1 MQSKAVLRRA
11 RISPQKARLV
21 ADMIR
26 GKHASEAEEMLRFTQ
41 KKAAKLFLGLVESAI
56 ANAEYKSNNDDA
68 YVNID
73 DLVVKRV
80 FVDQGPTLR
89 RFRPRARGSANRI
102 LKKTSHLTIILET
115 LEQ

>member
-1 MQSKAVLRRA
+1 MQSKAILRMA

-26 GKHASEAEEMLRFTQ
+26 GKHASEAEEMLKFTQ

-56 ANAEYKSNNDDA
+56 ANAEFKAGKTDDHLD
-68 YVNID
+68 ID

-80 FVDQGPTLR
+80 FVDKGPSLR

-102 LKKTSHLTIILET
+102 HKKTSHITVILET
-115 LEQ
+115 LEE